1 MRLQL
6 NLGVRWRVRH
16 CSNYLACVIAS
27 ISIAGCHHGPPV
39 PEAQRDEDIRSIA
52 RSALVGLNLDT
63 LRVDVTVL
71 NTAKTPRALVLSP
84 CYGNTLAIKVQ
95 RDGRIWESA
104 AWERERMQP
113 PVVRDSTGKAI
124 LEGFICSGMILEE
137 LLPGRPVLAHSSST
151 PVRDILGDSLPPGR
165 YQIRASFSL
174 NERSIKGIPA
184 GEVELRVPPT

>member
-1 MRLQL
+1 M
-6 NLGVRWRVRH
+6 RH
-16 CSNYLACVIAS
+16 CSRFLVWTVAS
-27 ISIAGCHHGPPV
+27 ISTFGCHHGPPV
-39 PEAQRDEDIRSIA
+39 PEAQRDEDIRSTA

-71 NTAKTPRALVLSP
+71 NTAKTPRGLVLSS

-104 AWERERMQP
+104 AWERARMQP
-113 PVVRDSTGKAI
+113 PVVRNSTGKAI
-124 LEGFICSGMILEE
+124 PEVFICSGIALRE

>member
-1 MRLQL
+1 
-6 NLGVRWRVRH
+6 VRH
-16 CSNYLACVIAS
+16 CSKFLACTVAS
-27 ISIAGCHHGPPV
+27 ISTFGCHHGPPV

-71 NTAKTPRALVLSP
+71 NTAKTPRGLVTRP

-104 AWERERMQP
+104 AWEREKVHMPMR
-113 PVVRDSTGKAI
+113 RDSARKVI
-124 LEGFICSGMILEE
+124 PEVSICSSMMIRE

>member
-1 MRLQL
+1 M
-6 NLGVRWRVRH
+6 RH
-16 CSNYLACVIAS
+16 CSKFLVCTVAS
-27 ISIAGCHHGPPV
+27 ISTFGCHHGPPV

-71 NTAKTPRALVLSP
+71 NTAKTPRGLVISP

-104 AWERERMQP
+104 AWKRERKPDPDVGVQQ

-124 LEGFICSGMILEE
+124 QLAFICSGMILEE

-151 PVRDILGDSLPPGR
+151 AVRDILGDSLPPGR